1 MAKSGRRRER
11 HSRKRLG
18 EFGIIARYFAPLA
31 TDTAALGLK
40 DDTAVL
46 RPPEGQE
53 IVLSCDTIVEGV
65 HFRKKDPPATI
76 AHKALAVNL
85 SDLAAK
91 GARPYVYLLALSLP
105 AEPPAD
111 WLESFADGLRA
122 LQERAGIC
130 LAGGDTTE
138 APGPV
143 SITVSVLGLV
153 PQGHAVLRHGAKPGD
168 RLYVSGTIGD
178 AHLGLRLLE
187 KPALAKTW
195 GLTKKDTAL
204 AIGRYRA
211 PEPRTDLTLVVRNF
225 AQAAIDVSDGL
236 VLDAEKLA
244 QVSHVGAV
252 IEAQAVP
259 LSAAA
264 RKAVK
269 HDPKLLETLI
279 AAGDD
284 YEIVAAV
291 PPPSAEAFEAEA
303 RTKGVAVT
311 AIGRL
316 EDGQG
321 KVRVNGRG
329 GKPLKLA
336 RKGFLH
342 FGG

>member
-1 MAKSGRRRER
+1 MSVAKSGTGRE
-11 HSRKRLG
+11 RLG

-53 IVLSCDTIVEGV
+53 IVLSCDTVVEGV
-65 HFRKKDPPATI
+65 HFRKDDPPDTI

-105 AEPPAD
+105 TEPPAKWFD
-111 WLESFADGLRA
+111 SFADGLRA
-122 LQERAGIC
+122 LQERSGIC
-130 LAGGDTTE
+130 LAGGDTTK
-138 APGPV
+138 APGRV
-143 SITVSVLGLV
+143 SISVTVLGLV

-168 RLYVSGTIGD
+168 QLYVSGTIGD

-187 KPALAKTW
+187 QPSLAKTW
-195 GLTKKDTAL
+195 GLTKQDAAF
-204 AIGRYRA
+204 AIGRYQS

-244 QVSHVGAV
+244 QVSHVDAV
-252 IEAQAVP
+252 IEADTVP
-259 LSAAA
+259 LSAPA
-264 RKAVK
+264 RKAIK
-269 HDPKLLETLI
+269 HDAKLLETLI

-284 YEIVAAV
+284 YEIVAAI
-291 PPPSAEAFEAEA
+291 PAPSVKAFEAEA
-303 RTKGVAVT
+303 RAKGVAVT
-311 AIGRL
+311 PVGRV
-316 EDGQG
+316 EDGDG
-321 KVRVNGRG
+321 AVRVLGRS

-336 RKGFLH
+336 RKGFTH
-342 FGG
+342 F

>member
-1 MAKSGRRRER
+1 MAKSGRGRE
-11 HSRKRLG
+11 RLG

-31 TDTAALGLK
+31 TDSAALGLR

-65 HFRKKDPPATI
+65 HFRKDDPPNTI

-105 AEPPAD
+105 EVPPTL
-111 WLESFADGLRA
+111 WLDGFAAGLRA

-130 LAGGDTTE
+130 LSGGDTTK
-138 APGPV
+138 APGRI
-143 SITVSVLGLV
+143 SITVTVLGLV

-168 RLYVSGTIGD
+168 KLYVSGTIGD
-178 AHLGLRLLE
+178 AYLGLRLLE
-187 KPALAKTW
+187 EPRLAKTW
-195 GLTKKDTAL
+195 GLTKKDVAF
-204 AIGRYRA
+204 AIGRYQA
-211 PEPRTDLTLVVRNF
+211 PEARTDLTLVVRNF

-236 VLDAEKLA
+236 VLDVEKLA
-244 QVSHVGAV
+244 QVSHVGAA
-252 IEAQAVP
+252 IEAQTVP
-259 LSAAA
+259 LSGAA

-291 PPPSAEAFEAEA
+291 PAPSGKAFEAEA
-303 RTKGVAVT
+303 LGKGVIVT
-311 AIGRL
+311 PIGRI
-316 EDGQG
+316 EDEQG
-321 KVRVNGRG
+321 EVRVEGRG
-329 GKPLKLA
+329 GKPLNLA
-336 RKGFLH
+336 RKGFSH
-342 FGG
+342 FSG

>member
-1 MAKSGRRRER
+1 MAKSGKG
-11 HSRKRLG
+11 RKRLG

-53 IVLSCDTIVEGV
+53 IALSCDTIVEGV
-65 HFRKKDPPATI
+65 HFRKDDPPDTI

-105 AEPPAD
+105 VEPPAD
-111 WLESFADGLRA
+111 WLEGFTEGLRA

-143 SITVSVLGLV
+143 SITVTVLGLV

-187 KPALAKTW
+187 EPGLAKTW
-195 GLTKKDTAL
+195 GLTKKDVAF
-204 AIGRYRA
+204 AIGRYQG
-211 PEPRTDLTLVVRNF
+211 PEPRTELTLVVRNF

-236 VLDAEKLA
+236 VLDVEKLA

-259 LSAAA
+259 LSPAA
-264 RKAVK
+264 RKAVEQ
-269 HDPKLLETLI
+269 DPKLLETLI

-291 PPPSAEAFEAEA
+291 PSQSAKAYEAEA
-303 RTKGVAVT
+303 SGKGVPVT
-311 AIGRL
+311 PIGRI

-321 KVRVNGRG
+321 RVRVDGRG
-329 GKPLKLA
+329 GKPLKLG
-336 RKGFLH
+336 RKGFSH
-342 FGG
+342 F